1 MGCVEYHMA
10 PSFLLNLDS
19 ETPEC
24 TILGKSIVYDSSKN
38 IYAETDFDMLK
49 KGNYRVQ
56 FYSKNALM
64 EDIRGS
70 VRQGLKSRERIID
83 FNVDKPCLLSREKYP
98 LRSDITN

>member
-1 MGCVEYHMA
+1 MGCVEYHLA

-56 FYSKNALM
+56 FY
-64 EDIRGS
+64 
-70 VRQGLKSRERIID
+70 
-83 FNVDKPCLLSREKYP
+83 
-98 LRSDITN
+98 